1 LADGVINKKEE
12 GGGLIFASNDLLI
25 EAQWPQLKI
34 NEQRLVLYML
44 SLIQRGDKDFKPYR
58 ISIREL
64 CNILGD
70 SRNDLYARF
79 DEATEGLLK
88 KVIRWINPEEKA
100 DGRID
105 KTTWCSSA
113 SIIPGKGC
121 VELRFDPTLKPFL
134 LALKG
139 NFTTLGEARAVIRLK
154 NHYSLRIYQFI
165 KYNQGLAN
173 IDNRKSVRVEISWFR
188 EYLAIPEGTYR
199 LFGHFKAKILLPAQK
214 DIAAKTDV
222 QFDFNQIKKG
232 RKAQEIE
239 FIWSKNKSYQQ
250 MELPGIS
257 ERGGLSSMED
267 ILIMEFGITPDEKA
281 QELVDKYGQNHIK
294 AALQIAREYI
304 SKVRKRGQKVES
316 VGGIARKAIEEGW
329 KPQDSIIEIE
339 YETQKKIATQE
350 AVIKKQQEESQEA
363 DTRKRRAVAMS
374 RYESMTEGEKGAF
387 LSYFREYLVATDN
400 RIVLKRYDETGVT
413 PGMVEGML
421 TFFILERL
429 GEVAVVSE

>member
-1 LADGVINKKEE
+1 MSNELIKKDSVHE
-12 GGGLIFASNDLLI
+12 GGGLIATSNDLLI

-44 SLIQRGDKDFKPYR
+44 SLIQRGDVDFKPYR

-64 CNILGD
+64 GNIMGGN
-70 SRNDLYARF
+70 RNDLYARF

-88 KVIRWINPEEKA
+88 KVIRWINPEERA

-121 VELRFDPTLKPFL
+121 VELRFDPTLQPFL

-139 NFTTLGEARAVIRLK
+139 NFTSLGEARAVIRLK

-173 IDNRKSVRVEISWFR
+173 VDYRKSAKVELSWLR
-188 EYLAIPEGTYR
+188 SYLAIPEGTYK
-199 LFGHFKAKILLPAQK
+199 LFGHFKSKVLLPAKK

-222 QFDFNQIKKG
+222 EFDFIQIKKG
-232 RKAQEIE
+232 RKVHELE
-239 FIWSKNKSYQQ
+239 FSWKKNKRYNQL
-250 MELPGIS
+250 ELPGIS
-257 ERGGLSSMED
+257 DRGGTTSMED
-267 ILIMEFGITPDEKA
+267 ILTMEFGISPEQKA
-281 QELVDKYGQNHIK
+281 VDMVQEYGHEHIR
-294 AALQIAREYI
+294 AALQTAREYI
-304 SKVRKRGQKVES
+304 NKLRKRGQKVDN

-329 KPQDSIIEIE
+329 KPQESAIEVE
-339 YETQKKIATQE
+339 YEVQQQAISRAKVVE
-350 AVIKKQQEESQEA
+350 KQQEDVQEA
-363 DTRKRRAVAMS
+363 EKERIQLLAMS
-374 RYESMTEGEKGAF
+374 LYESMGEGERAAF
-387 LSYFREYLVATDN
+387 LSDFRENLVDTGN
-400 RIVLKRYDETGVT
+400 KLVVKRYDEDGIS

-421 TFFILERL
+421 AVFIQERL
-429 GEVAVVSE
+429 G

>member
-1 LADGVINKKEE
+1 
-12 GGGLIFASNDLLI
+12 
-25 EAQWPQLKI
+25 
-34 NEQRLVLYML
+34 ML

-64 CNILGD
+64 SNIMGG

-165 KYNQGLAN
+165 KYNQGLAR
-173 IDNRKSVRVEISWFR
+173 IDNRKSAKVELAWLR

-199 LFGHFKAKILLPAQK
+199 LFGHFKSKVLVPVQK

-222 QFDFNQIKKG
+222 EFEFTQIKKG
-232 RKAQEIE
+232 RKVHELE
-239 FIWSKNKSYQQ
+239 FTWKKNKRYRQL
-250 MELPGIS
+250 EIPGIG
-257 ERGGLSSMED
+257 EGGKASLQD
-267 ILIMEFGITPDEKA
+267 ILMIEFGISPEKKA
-281 QELVDKYGQNHIK
+281 DELVQEYGSEHIK
-294 AALQIAREYI
+294 EALQVAREYI
-304 SKVRKRGQKVES
+304 TKLRKRGQKVDS
-316 VGGIARKAIEEGW
+316 IGGIARKAIEEGW
-329 KPQDSIIEIE
+329 RPQESAIEVAYQE
-339 YETQKKIATQE
+339 QQKTIAQ
-350 AVIKKQQEESQEA
+350 ARQLKKQQKREENF
-363 DTRKRRAVAMS
+363 RRGQAEKEVLV
-374 RYESMTEGEKGAF
+374 RYERLGKKEQKAI
-387 LSYFREYLVATDN
+387 LADFREHLVGLGN
-400 RIVLKRYDETGVT
+400 RTVVDRYDEEGIS
-413 PGMVEGML
+413 PGMMEALFKAFV
-421 TFFILERL
+421 LERL
-429 GEVAVVSE
+429 KKEQIKKK

>member
-1 LADGVINKKEE
+1 MTGEVIKKEE
-12 GGGLIFASNDLLI
+12 GGGLIAASNDLLI

-64 CNILGD
+64 CNIMGG

-88 KVIRWINPEEKA
+88 KVIRWINPDEKA

-139 NFTTLGEARAVIRLK
+139 NFTTLGEARAVIRLR

-173 IDNRKSVRVEISWFR
+173 VDHRKSASVELSWLR

-199 LFGHFKAKILLPAQK
+199 LFGHFKSKVLLPAKK

-222 QFDFNQIKKG
+222 QFDFTQIKKG
-232 RKAQEIE
+232 RKVQEIE
-239 FIWSKNKSYQQ
+239 FTWSKNKRYQQ

-257 ERGGLSSMED
+257 DRGGQTSMED
-267 ILIMEFGITPDEKA
+267 ILIMEFGISPEKKA
-281 QELVDKYGQNHIK
+281 QDLVEEYGHDHIK
-294 AALQIAREYI
+294 AALQMAREYI
-304 SKVRKRGQKVES
+304 NKVRKRGQKVES
-316 VGGIARKAIEEGW
+316 IGGIARKAIEEGW
-329 KPQDSIIEIE
+329 KPQESIIEVE
-339 YETQKKIATQE
+339 YEVQQK
-350 AVIKKQQEESQEA
+350 AVIQAKVGKKQQEDAQEA
-363 DTRKRRAVAMS
+363 EKRKKQELTMS
-374 RYESMTEGEKGAF
+374 RYESMEEGEREAF
-387 LSYFREYLVATDN
+387 LAEFRENLVETGN
-400 RIVLKRYDETGVT
+400 TIVLKRYDEAGVT

-421 TFFILERL
+421 AVFIGERL
-429 GEVAVVSE
+429 GEGD